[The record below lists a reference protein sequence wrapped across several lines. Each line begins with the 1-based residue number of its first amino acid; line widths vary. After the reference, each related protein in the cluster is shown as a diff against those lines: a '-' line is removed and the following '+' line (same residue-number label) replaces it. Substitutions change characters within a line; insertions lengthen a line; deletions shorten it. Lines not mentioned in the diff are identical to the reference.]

1 MMIEPGKQINEINM
15 MSFDVGIKNMA
26 YCIFS
31 VSDQSVSIKDWNILN
46 LMEKQKS
53 EVLCNCKLTPKKI
66 PKKKQKS
73 GPIEELTNA
82 FVPICNKKAKFR
94 CPHGQS
100 GGLSEF
106 YCEKHA
112 KMNSEFILPKK
123 ECSPPF
129 LKKMKMDGLKL
140 IAELHKIFEH
150 GPVLQKR
157 ADILE
162 KVLHYF
168 EKITYKP
175 IEYEK
180 PDSAN
185 DTDLICIGKNMKIL
199 LNQIQG
205 IENITHVLIEN
216 QISPIANR
224 MKTIQGML
232 AQYFIMINSDI
243 KIHFISSINKL
254 KGFDHFLNGS
264 TVISGCNVVEL
275 RSTEVTDTETVAFG
289 TEAKEFDSSTI
300 NSTNNSTNNEKDK
313 YKKRKADGI
322 LCCSQFIKENE
333 SFRQWTDALANSS
346 KKDDLSDSFLQGI
359 WFLKHHNIITYAE
372 NLKINSVY
380 LS

>member
-1 MMIEPGKQINEINM
+1 MIKRYKNNNEIQLYLVIIYFRCENM
-15 MSFDVGIKNMA
+15 ATMNEMNEMNVMSFDVGIKNMA

-31 VSDQSVSIKDWNILN
+31 IDQTTISIKDWNILN
-46 LMEKQKS
+46 LMEKQTS
-53 EVLCNCKLTPKKI
+53 NVLCHCKLIPKKI
-66 PKKKQKS
+66 PKKKQT
-73 GPIEELTNA
+73 LTNISE
-82 FVPICNKKAKFR
+82 PTNDLICNKKAKYKR
-94 CPHGQS
+94 PELSANVQDDQS
-100 GGLSEF
+100 NEIIEF

-112 KMNSEFILPKK
+112 KMNSEFMLPKK
-123 ECSPPF
+123 ECSPPS
-129 LKKMKMDGLKL
+129 LKKMKIDALKL
-140 IAELHKIFEH
+140 IAESHRAFEP
-150 GPVLQKR
+150 GPIPQKR
-157 ADILE
+157 ADVLE
-162 KVLHYF
+162 GVLRYF
-168 EKITYKP
+168 EKNTYKP

-205 IENITHVLIEN
+205 IENITHVIIEN

-254 KGFDHFLNGS
+254 KGFEHFLNHS
-264 TVISGCNVVEL
+264 PV
-275 RSTEVTDTETVAFG
+275 
-289 TEAKEFDSSTI
+289 
-300 NSTNNSTNNEKDK
+300 NNSTSVGTSTSTSEKDK

-333 SFRQWTDALANSS
+333 SFRQWTDILANSS

>member
-1 MMIEPGKQINEINM
+1 MANLNNMNEMNV

-31 VSDQSVSIKDWNILN
+31 VGQTISIKDWNILN
-46 LMEKQKS
+46 LMEKQS
-53 EVLCNCKLTPKKI
+53 SDVLCQCKLIPKKL

-73 GPIEELTNA
+73 VPIGELTNT
-82 FVPICNKKAKFR
+82 FVQGSQQVDTCGIVEGVCNKKAKYR
-94 CPHGQS
+94 CPNAQS
-100 GGLSEF
+100 SELSEF

-112 KMNSEFILPKK
+112 KMNNEYMLPKK

-129 LKKMKMDGLKL
+129 LKKMKIDALKL
-140 IAELHKIFEH
+140 IADSHRVFE
-150 GPVLQKR
+150 PCIMPQKR

-162 KVLHYF
+162 GVLHYF
-168 EKITYKP
+168 EKKTYKP
-175 IEYEK
+175 IEYVK

-254 KGFDHFLNGS
+254 KGFESFLQNS
-264 TVISGCNVVEL
+264 TVINNSTTNTNVN
-275 RSTEVTDTETVAFG
+275 
-289 TEAKEFDSSTI
+289 
-300 NSTNNSTNNEKDK
+300 NSTNNSASESVGESTNDSANDSEKDK

-333 SFRQWTDALANSS
+333 SFSQWTDALVKSS

-380 LS
+380 

>member
-1 MMIEPGKQINEINM
+1 MDNMNEMNV

-31 VSDQSVSIKDWNILN
+31 VGDTISIKDWNILN
-46 LMEKQKS
+46 LMEKQTS
-53 EVLCNCKLTPKKI
+53 EVLCQCKLIPKKI
-66 PKKKQKS
+66 PKKKQKMVTI
-73 GPIEELTNA
+73 GELTNT
-82 FVPICNKKAKFR
+82 FVQGSEQVCNKKAKYR
-94 CPHGQS
+94 RPNLQS
-100 GGLSEF
+100 SELSEF

-112 KMNSEFILPKK
+112 KLNNEFMLPKK

-129 LKKMKMDGLKL
+129 LKKMKIDGLKQ
-140 IAELHKIFEH
+140 IATLHKIFEQ
-150 GPVLQKR
+150 GIIPQKR

-175 IEYEK
+175 IDYQK

-254 KGFDHFLNGS
+254 KGFDTFLQNS
-264 TVISGCNVVEL
+264 TVIHNN
-275 RSTEVTDTETVAFG
+275 
-289 TEAKEFDSSTI
+289 TI
-300 NSTNNSTNNEKDK
+300 NADINNSTGDSAIDSAIDSTNDSTNEKDK

-322 LCCSQFIKENE
+322 LCCTQFVKENE
-333 SFRQWTDALANSS
+333 SFRQWTDALAKSS

-380 LS
+380 